1 MVLRQDLEPP
11 PVRAGELLLAVRAA
25 GICGT
30 DLEMLS
36 GYADFTGVPGHE
48 FVAEV
53 LAGPADWVGQ
63 RVVASINLGCGQCV
77 YCTRG
82 MVSHCI
88 NREVIGIRG
97 HNGAFATLLTAP
109 VANAHPVP
117 DDIDDKTAVLVEPL
131 AAALEIA
138 EQVSLTGEERVL
150 VIGAGRLS
158 QLIVQVLVT
167 MVREVDVLVRNP
179 ARRPAFSPLEV
190 RMIDIPGHGY
200 DLVVECSGSAQGL
213 SAAMQSVR
221 PRGTIIMKST
231 VASSGELSL
240 NDVVVNEIA
249 VVGSR
254 CGPFDKA
261 LRWLA
266 EGRLQTAHLAFET
279 YPLAEWQTAFERAK
293 QPDVYKVLLVP
304 D

>member
-1 MVLRQDLEPP
+1 MVLRQDLERPP
-11 PVRAGELLLAVRAA
+11 AQHDELLLAVRAA

-30 DLEMLS
+30 DLEMLA

-48 FVAEV
+48 FVANV
-53 LAGPADWVGQ
+53 LAGPADWIGK
-63 RVVASINLGCGQCV
+63 RVVASINVGCGQCE
-77 YCTRG
+77 YCARG

-97 HNGAFATLLTAP
+97 RNGAFAALLTAP
-109 VANAHPVP
+109 AANAHPVP
-117 DDIDDKTAVLVEPL
+117 DHIDDKTAVLVEPL

-138 EQVSLTGEERVL
+138 EQVTLTGQERVL

-158 QLIVQVLVT
+158 QLIAQVLVT
-167 MVREVDVLVRNP
+167 MVGEVDVLVRNP
-179 ARRPAFSPLEV
+179 ARRPSFSPLAV
-190 RMIDIPGHGY
+190 RMIDAPGGGY
-200 DLVVECSGSAQGL
+200 DLVVECSGSSQGL
-213 SAAMQSVR
+213 NAAMQSVR

-261 LRWLA
+261 IRWLA
-266 EGRLQTAHLAFET
+266 EGRLDTAHLTFET
-279 YPLAEWQTAFERAK
+279 YPLADWQRAFERAK